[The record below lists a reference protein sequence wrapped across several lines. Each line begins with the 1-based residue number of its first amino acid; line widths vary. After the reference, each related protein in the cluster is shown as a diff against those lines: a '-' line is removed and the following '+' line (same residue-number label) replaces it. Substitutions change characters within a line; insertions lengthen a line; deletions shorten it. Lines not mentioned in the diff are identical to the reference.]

1 MQGNARTLTEAA
13 AGLAKLVAL
22 ALSLAIVVSA
32 GRVAIAVA
40 IVNPTRDRTA
50 QDAAVTQLAYRHA
63 TSQAVTSNP
72 VPEPWDG
79 L

>member
-1 MQGNARTLTEAA
+1 MQGNARTLSEAA

-32 GRVAIAVA
+32 GRVAIAVVVVDA
-40 IVNPTRDRTA
+40 TRDRTA
-50 QDAAVTQLAYRHA
+50 ADAAVTQLAYRHA

-72 VPEPWDG
+72 VPEQWDG